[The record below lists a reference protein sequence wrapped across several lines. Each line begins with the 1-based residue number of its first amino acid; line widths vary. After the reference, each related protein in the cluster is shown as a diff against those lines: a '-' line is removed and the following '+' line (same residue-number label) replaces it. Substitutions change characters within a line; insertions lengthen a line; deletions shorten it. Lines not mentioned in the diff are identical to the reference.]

1 MKLVRDKIPE
11 IAKERKFKT
20 VSELNLIYSEVLKQ
34 KLIEEVDEYLES
46 KTKEE
51 KTEELAD
58 ILEVLYAI
66 LDDEKIYLDELE
78 ELRLKKLYERGSF
91 GKRIMMI

>member
-34 KLIEEVDEYLES
+34 KLIEEVDEYLEA

-78 ELRLKKLYERGSF
+78 ELRLKKFNEHGGF
-91 GKRIMMI
+91 EKQMMMM

>member
-1 MKLVRDKIPE
+1 MKLVRDKTPE
-11 IAKERKFKT
+11 ITKEHKFKT
-20 VSELNLIYSEVLKQ
+20 VPELNLIYSEVLKQ
-34 KLIEEVDEYLES
+34 KLIEEVDEYLEA

-78 ELRLKKLYERGSF
+78 EIRLKKFNEHGGF
-91 GKRIMMI
+91 EKQIMM

>member
-1 MKLVRDKIPE
+1 MKLVRE
-11 IAKERKFKT
+11 HKFKP
-20 VSELNLIYSEVLKQ
+20 VSESNLIYSEVLKQ
-34 KLIEEVDEYLES
+34 KLVEEVDEYLES

-66 LDDEKIYLDELE
+66 LDDEEIYLDELE
-78 ELRLKKLYERGSF
+78 ELRLKKFNERGGF
-91 GKRIMMI
+91 ENK

>member
-1 MKLVRDKIPE
+1 MKLYGYLDDW
-11 IAKERKFKT
+11 
-20 VSELNLIYSEVLKQ
+20 N
-34 KLIEEVDEYLES
+34 DEYLES

-78 ELRLKKLYERGSF
+78 ELRLKKLDERGSF
-91 GKRIMMI
+91 GKQIMMV

>member
-11 IAKERKFKT
+11 IAKERKFNT

-78 ELRLKKLYERGSF
+78 EIRLKKFNEHGGF
-91 GKRIMMI
+91 EKQIMMM

>member
-1 MKLVRDKIPE
+1 MVFYKTPE
-11 IAKERKFKT
+11 IAKEHKFKT

-66 LDDEKIYLDELE
+66 LDDEKIYLDDLE

-91 GKRIMMI
+91 RKQIMMV

>member
-1 MKLVRDKIPE
+1 MRLVRDKIPE

-91 GKRIMMI
+91 EKRIMMI

>member
-11 IAKERKFKT
+11 IAKEHKFKT
-20 VSELNLIYSEVLKQ
+20 VSELNLVYSDTLKQ
-34 KLIEEVDEYLES
+34 KLIEEADEYLEA

-78 ELRLKKLYERGSF
+78 EIRLKKFNERGGF
-91 GKRIMMI
+91 EKQIMII

>member
-1 MKLVRDKIPE
+1 MKLVRDKISE

-20 VSELNLIYSEVLKQ
+20 VSELNLGYSDTLKQ
-34 KLIEEVDEYLES
+34 KLIEEVDEYLEA

-66 LDDEKIYLDELE
+66 LDDEEIYLDELE
-78 ELRLKKLYERGSF
+78 EMRLKKFNEHGGF
-91 GKRIMMI
+91 EKQIMMI

>member
-1 MKLVRDKIPE
+1 MKLVRDKTPE
-11 IAKERKFKT
+11 ITKEHKFKT

-34 KLIEEVDEYLES
+34 KLIEEIDEYLEA

-78 ELRLKKLYERGSF
+78 EIRLMKFNEHGGFEKQ
-91 GKRIMMI
+91 IMMM

>member
-1 MKLVRDKIPE
+1 MKLVRDKISE

-20 VSELNLIYSEVLKQ
+20 VSELNLVYSDTLKQ
-34 KLIEEVDEYLES
+34 KLIEEVDEYLIAKS
-46 KTKEE
+46 KEE

-78 ELRLKKLYERGSF
+78 EIRLKKFNERGGF
-91 GKRIMMI
+91 EKQIMMM